1 MEAERGT
8 EETGKEACEPMAE
21 SPGWQSL
28 DSIPTRLEVSVIH
41 QMFPHHDV
49 K

>member
-28 DSIPTRLEVSVIH
+28 DSIPTRLELLSHSPNVSSS
-41 QMFPHHDV
+41 
-49 K
+49 